1 MSVHETYGEL
11 AHDQTP
17 AAEFIQ
23 LAIAARHAETMVLF
37 NHKGASVEEAEKSA
51 KAALDFIESHPGIAL
66 ELVCVD
72 TLRSICEGGLRT
84 AQLQSA

>member
-51 KAALDFIESHPGIAL
+51 
-66 ELVCVD
+66 VD